1 MEYLEKRGEYQQAN
15 SILKLLLTQKSFAA
29 SHRGHWF
36 DRLALNLDYHLGD
49 KNEVLVVLVISNFH
63 SVGLLVL
70 HHMDILLLLCIH
82 VRICKCSPN
91 TNEWLQ
97 EVYKYVHISHT
108 TYLYAGKR

>member
-70 HHMDILLLLCIH
+70 IIWTSCFCYAYMY
-82 VRICKCSPN
+82 
-91 TNEWLQ
+91 
-97 EVYKYVHISHT
+97 VYVNVHPIQMS
-108 TYLYAGKR
+108 A